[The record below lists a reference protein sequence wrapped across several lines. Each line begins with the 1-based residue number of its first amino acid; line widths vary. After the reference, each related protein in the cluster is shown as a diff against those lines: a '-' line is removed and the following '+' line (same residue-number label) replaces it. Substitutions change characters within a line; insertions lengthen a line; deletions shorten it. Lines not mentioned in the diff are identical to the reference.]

1 MTTSQKVILSFLLVV
16 AAALLCLVIWLYS
29 GAWQRPLGPSLQFST
44 ARQLPLPATWTPD
57 PNATGTLPSTPA
69 SLSPTQVVQTPTANP
84 VVGVCGAPP
93 VMNIL
98 AVGTD
103 VRGD

>member
-1 MTTSQKVILSFLLVV
+1 MTTTQKVILSFLLVV

-44 ARQLPLPATWTPD
+44 ARQLQLPVTWTPN
-57 PNATGTLPSTPA
+57 PKAMGTLPSTPA
-69 SLSPTQVVQTPTANP
+69 PISASTATLAPITNP

-98 AVGTD
+98 A
-103 VRGD
+103 